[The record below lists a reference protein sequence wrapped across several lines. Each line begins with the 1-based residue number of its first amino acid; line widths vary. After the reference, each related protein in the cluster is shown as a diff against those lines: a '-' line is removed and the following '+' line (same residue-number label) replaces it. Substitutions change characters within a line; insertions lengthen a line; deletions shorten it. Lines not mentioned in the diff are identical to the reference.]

1 MKLLLQLSRLIDAMT
16 ERIGHAVYWLVL
28 VAVLVSAVN
37 AVVRKLFD
45 MSSNA
50 FLELQWYLFSAVF
63 LLGAGYALLKQ
74 EHVRIDVV
82 YGKFPR
88 RVQIWIDILGT
99 IFFLM
104 PMALLVLWHSW
115 PVFVTALESHE
126 RSSSAGGLILWPARL
141 LLPAGFALLIVQATS
156 EMIKRF
162 AFLRGLVPDPGE
174 KEHHKTAEEELAED
188 IKARA
193 AGAKP

>member
-1 MKLLLQLSRLIDAMT
+1 MKLLLRISRRIDAMT
-16 ERIGHAVYWLVL
+16 EGVGRVIYWLVL
-28 VAVLVSAVN
+28 IAVLVSSVN
-37 AVVRKLFD
+37 ASVRKAFD

-74 EHVRIDVV
+74 EHVRIDVI
-82 YGKFPR
+82 YGKFPK

-104 PMALLVLWHSW
+104 PMALLILWHSW
-115 PVFVTALESHE
+115 PIFVNALLSNEQ
-126 RSSSAGGLILWPARL
+126 SSSAGGLPVWPVRL
-141 LLPAGFALLIVQATS
+141 LLPAGFALLIVQAVS
-156 EMIKRF
+156 ELIKRF
-162 AFLRGLVPDPGE
+162 AYLKGLIPDPSE
-174 KEHHKTAEEELAED
+174 KQQRMTAEEELAAD

-193 AGAKP
+193 MGAKP

>member
-1 MKLLLQLSRLIDAMT
+1 MELLLKISRLIDAMT
-16 ERIGHAVYWLVL
+16 ERVGRTIYWLVL
-28 VAVLVSAVN
+28 IAVLVSAVN
-37 AVVRKLFD
+37 AIVRKTFD

-74 EHVRIDVV
+74 EHVRIDVI

-99 IFFLM
+99 LLFLM
-104 PMALLVLWHSW
+104 PMALLILWHSW
-115 PVFVTALESHE
+115 PVFIDAFLTHE
-126 RSSSAGGLILWPARL
+126 RSSSAGGLILWPVRL
-141 LLPAGFALLIVQATS
+141 LLPAGFALLIVQAVS
-156 EMIKRF
+156 ELIKRA
-162 AFLRGLVPDPGE
+162 AFLRGLIPDPGE
-174 KEHHKTAEEELAED
+174 KQQHMTAEEELAAD

>member
-1 MKLLLQLSRLIDAMT
+1 MKLLLQISRLIDAIT
-16 ERIGHAVYWLVL
+16 ERVGRSIYWLVL
-28 VAVLVSAVN
+28 IAVLVSAVN
-37 AVVRKLFD
+37 AVVRKVFD

-74 EHVRIDVV
+74 EHVRIDVI
-82 YGKFPR
+82 YGKFPK

-99 IFFLM
+99 LLFLM
-104 PMALLVLWHSW
+104 PMALLILWHSW
-115 PVFVTALESHE
+115 PVFVNAFQSNEM
-126 RSSSAGGLILWPARL
+126 SSSAGGLPLWPVRL
-141 LLPAGFALLIVQATS
+141 LVPAGFVLLIVQAIS

-162 AFLRGLVPDPGE
+162 AYLKDLIPDPSE
-174 KEHHKTAEEELAED
+174 KQQRMTPEEELAAE